1 MKAVRS
7 KITAI
12 ITAVALLVGSV
23 TATSVINKTSAL
35 QWDFEK
41 AGFKNSWEYL
51 LDRDGFVY
59 GCDYCYVGM
68 VDFVDHSLGPN
79 FISNKSATYNHYMAY
94 IDIYNIKALGFNAVN
109 YWLLTNM
116 QGIHFDEN
124 GYCDAGLI
132 TIRIPQRALRSH
144 YTFRSLGDFPCVS
157 SLAGENVSC
166 CCEI

>member
-68 VDFVDHSLGPN
+68 V
-79 FISNKSATYNHYMAY
+79 
-94 IDIYNIKALGFNAVN
+94 
-109 YWLLTNM
+109 
-116 QGIHFDEN
+116 
-124 GYCDAGLI
+124 
-132 TIRIPQRALRSH
+132 IRGMMI
-144 YTFRSLGDFPCVS
+144 
-157 SLAGENVSC
+157 
-166 CCEI
+166 